1 MGNELGE
8 ALPVVYVVRQTL
20 VACGLIPPH
29 FVGTHL
35 LRVETINQ
43 QFCVIENQMSI
54 NLNCH
59 LCLRFDVRSTSYLL
73 HNPH

>member
-1 MGNELGE
+1 MKGVVWVGTSPSSMGNELGE

-43 QFCVIENQMSI
+43 QFCVIENP
-54 NLNCH
+54 
-59 LCLRFDVRSTSYLL
+59 DV
-73 HNPH
+73 H